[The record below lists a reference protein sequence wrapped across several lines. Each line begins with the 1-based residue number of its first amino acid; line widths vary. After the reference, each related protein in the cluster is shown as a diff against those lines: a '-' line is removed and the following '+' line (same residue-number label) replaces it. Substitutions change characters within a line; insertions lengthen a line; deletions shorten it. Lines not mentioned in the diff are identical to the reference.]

1 MFSKN
6 EIKDLLI
13 SVLALA
19 LIFSS
24 FQIDLIPMT
33 LFVVILVF
41 FSHELGHKFLAQHY
55 GLAAEYRMW
64 LWGIILGLIVAI
76 LPGGFVFVAP
86 GAVYISHRREFAF
99 QVSRLTRR
107 QYGLINFIG
116 PLINIIVGVA
126 MITLN
131 FFVPL
136 ELFILTARVSL
147 FLAMFN
153 LIPIPPLDGS
163 KIFAWDRRLWGLAF
177 AISLIGLFL

>member
-1 MFSKN
+1 MFSRN

-13 SVLALA
+13 SVFALA

-24 FQIDLIPMT
+24 FSIDLIPVT
-33 LFVVILVF
+33 LFIVVLVF

-55 GLAAEYRMW
+55 GLAAEYKMW
-64 LWGIILGLIVAI
+64 TWGIVLGLIIAL

-86 GAVYISHRREFAF
+86 GAVYISHRKDFAF
-99 QVSRLTRR
+99 QVARVTRN

-116 PLINIIVGVA
+116 PLINITVGVS
-126 MITLN
+126 MIALN
-131 FFVPL
+131 FFIPL
-136 ELFILTARVSL
+136 ALFTLTARISL
-147 FLAMFN
+147 FLALFN

-163 KIFAWDRRLWGLAF
+163 KILTWNKKLWALAF